1 MTDTTPAPNAFQ
13 LLRPRAT
20 PLPPDQ
26 QAKPHPRKRGAEPP
40 GSPQTR
46 RPDDPKAR

>member
-1 MTDTTPAPNAFQ
+1 MSHPPNAFD

-40 GSPQTR
+40 GSPPTR
-46 RPDDPKAR
+46 QPETMRPRR